1 MMNHTTLSQFQQP
14 TVLFHLSDCN
24 LFAKGVSDMN
34 KQPEI
39 TEKTRQTF
47 ISVFC
52 ELYSQKPIEKITVQE
67 IANMSGYNRS
77 TFYQYFTD
85 VYDLL
90 SIIENEILD
99 YIREKLKNTEK
110 IETNAQ
116 DLLLLFEEKGAYLN
130 ALLSDYGNIRF
141 IEKLKD
147 EFFSDEPKYCFPKD
161 SSVTPYLLEF
171 HISTSF
177 SLLRL
182 WQRRQKDLPPEKL
195 ISLIDMLFTSGISSI
210 TRNG

>member
-1 MMNHTTLSQFQQP
+1 M
-14 TVLFHLSDCN
+14 
-24 LFAKGVSDMN
+24 K

-39 TEKTRQTF
+39 TERTRRIF
-47 ISVFC
+47 IGVFC
-52 ELYSQKPIEKITVQE
+52 ELYCRKPIEKITVQE
-67 IANMSGYNRS
+67 LANKSGYNRS

-90 SIIENEILD
+90 SFVENEILD
-99 YIREKLKNTEK
+99 YIREKLKNTEQA
-110 IETNAQ
+110 ETKSH

-130 ALLSDYGNIRF
+130 ALLGDCGNIRF
-141 IEKLKD
+141 IEKLKN
-147 EFFSDEPKYCFPKD
+147 EFFSDEQKYCLPND

-182 WQRRQKDLPPEKL
+182 WQRRQKDLPPDKL
-195 ISLIDMLFTSGISSI
+195 ISLIDMLFTSGTSSVEK
-210 TRNG
+210 NG